1 MSSSNEPADKSKP
14 VVKGKD
20 PHNYRKVGY
29 SMIVISVSLVLIG
42 LLVWAIGD
50 NYHFAS
56 DIMAN
61 QEIYSMT
68 PNHGYNIMYFD
79 NFQPIGS
86 KLKLLEHADTLDAAQ
101 SLEPQY
107 KEQYSKESGQVI
119 LFSSNLDANGQLISN
134 LKAAAAALAEQQAA
148 ARAAAAS
155 QASPTT
161 PSTTSPT
168 TANQSA
174 KAETSPTIPNV
185 EKANIN
191 ATVSAT
197 TSKSVTLSEK
207 IGLNTTTSNK

>member
-1 MSSSNEPADKSKP
+1 
-14 VVKGKD
+14 
-20 PHNYRKVGY
+20 
-29 SMIVISVSLVLIG
+29 MIVISVSLVLIG

-56 DIMAN
+56 DIMAH

-68 PNHGYNIMYFD
+68 PNQGYNIVYFD
-79 NFQPIGS
+79 NLQPIGS
-86 KLKLLEHADTLDAAQ
+86 KLKLLVHADTIDAVQ

-107 KEQYSKESGQVI
+107 KEKYAKEPGQVI
-119 LFSSNLDANGQLISN
+119 LFSSNVDANEQLLNN

-148 ARAAAAS
+148 AREAAAS
-155 QASPTT
+155 QAGPTT
-161 PSTTSPT
+161 TPAITSPT

-174 KAETSPTIPNV
+174 KVPTNPAVPNV
-185 EKANIN
+185 EKASIN
-191 ATVSAT
+191 ATVKET